1 MAAVMVKRVL
11 LIAFQY
17 PPMTGSSAI
26 QRALRFSQYLPELG
40 WEPIVLSAHPR
51 AYERTSTD
59 QLQDIPQAATVMRAF
74 AWDAARHLAIRGR
87 YPRKWA
93 MPDRWISWWLG
104 AVPAGLRLIE
114 RLRPRA
120 IWSTFPIA
128 TAHQIA
134 LTLQRR
140 SGLPW
145 IADFRDVMTEQGY
158 PRAKDQWASWR
169 KLEGE
174 TIAQCTRAVFT
185 TPGAAEMYA
194 ARYPDRA
201 REHFSVI
208 ENGYD
213 ENLFASIEEGA
224 HEPVKVD
231 PGRKL
236 LLLHSGVIYP
246 SERDPTQ
253 LFAALRE
260 LREEGA
266 IHSDGLAVVLRATG
280 HDDYI
285 RSLIERERVADIVQ
299 LAPPVPYRE
308 ALLEMMSA
316 DGLLLLQA
324 QNCNRQIPAKLYE
337 YLRSGRPVVGLA
349 SGDTADALR
358 DAGIDTVAP
367 LEARQAIKELLA
379 RFVSL
384 VRTGAAPTASR
395 GAIVRQS
402 RRHKTEELAELLHAV
417 T

>member
-1 MAAVMVKRVL
+1 MVKRVL

-59 QLQDIPQAATVMRAF
+59 QMNDIPRDATVVRAF
-74 AWDAARHLAIRGR
+74 AWDTARHLAIRGR

-114 RLRPRA
+114 RLRPHA

-128 TAHQIA
+128 TAHQIG
-134 LTLQRR
+134 LTLHRR

-169 KLEGE
+169 RLEAR

-185 TPGAAEMYA
+185 TPGAAQLYA
-194 ARYPDRA
+194 DRYPQQS
-201 REHFSVI
+201 REHFAVI

-213 ENLFASIEEGA
+213 ENLFASIDQ
-224 HEPVKVD
+224 EPCAPTPD
-231 PGRKL
+231 NGRRKL
-236 LLLHSGVIYP
+236 VLLHSGAIYP
-246 SERDPTQ
+246 SERDPTH
-253 LFAALRE
+253 FFRALRE
-260 LREEGA
+260 LREEG
-266 IHSDGLAVVLRATG
+266 IVDSDSLGIVLRATG

-316 DGLLLLQA
+316 HGLLLLQA

-337 YLRSGRPVVGLA
+337 YLRSGRPVVGLV
-349 SGDTADALR
+349 SGDTADALHA
-358 DAGIDTVAP
+358 AGIDTVAP
-367 LEARQAIKELLA
+367 LDDRQAIKQLLG

-384 VRTGAAPTASR
+384 VRAGAAPTASR
-395 GAIVRQS
+395 SAIVRQS